1 MAETND
7 YDRYLPLYDAIVQG
21 QLITAKGIIEKDSRA
36 LTAFISDMKDT
47 VLHVAIKAYLIEKLP
62 ADALEIKNY
71 NGSTYL
77 HHAAIC
83 GNKEVAMLLVEKNP
97 KLTQATNDHNQV
109 PLCDAAQYGHKE
121 TVSFLLSATKDEY
134 PSPFAGESGV
144 QLVRYLIIAD
154 FYDIAIDVLNRYPAL
169 AREGQGGSTA
179 LYALTEKSKV
189 FANGSRLGY
198 CGTLLY
204 HFCPD
209 FVGIYANRETVPGDG
224 DIENQKGRIREHN
237 KELKQF
243 QFLPRIQN
251 TVLMNKQAKELLKLL
266 ISEVRKAGVDQADNV
281 LGPASWRAARSG
293 NQEFVIEVIKA
304 YPQVLWLFNKNDGL
318 TIFHLAVQYRQE
330 RIFNL
335 LYQMGTHKH
344 FLTAMQ
350 DKSGNNML
358 HLAGELQPSTR
369 ISGAAFQM
377 QRELQWFKE
386 VENVVQPSYK
396 EEKNKEDKTP
406 REVFTEK
413 HKDLVKKGEKWMK
426 GTATSCATVAALVL
440 TVVFAA
446 AFTVPGGNSG
456 QGIPNYLN
464 QTSFMIFA
472 ISDVLA
478 LFSSSTS
485 LLMFLGMLTSRYAEE
500 DFLKALPMRFSIG
513 LITLFFSIASM
524 LAAFS
529 GAFHLVLFY
538 KIQWIAVPVGAVA
551 CVPVSLFA
559 LLQFPLLVE
568 IVYSTFGPSI
578 FGKQSEEVVL

>member
-1 MAETND
+1 MEETND
-7 YDRYLPLYDAIVQG
+7 YDRYLPLYGAIVQG
-21 QLITAKGIIEKDSRA
+21 QMITAKGIIEKDSRA
-36 LTAFISDMKDT
+36 LTAFISDLQET
-47 VLHVAIKAYLIEKLP
+47 VLHVAIGAGHSIAFIQYLIEKLP

-97 KLTQATNDHNQV
+97 KLTQATNDENQV
-109 PLCDAAQYGHKE
+109 PLCEAAQYGHKE
-121 TVSFLLSATKDEY
+121 TVSFLLSATKDEH

-144 QLVRYLIIAD
+144 KLLRYLIIAD

-169 AREGQGGSTA
+169 AREDQG
-179 LYALTEKSKV
+179 
-189 FANGSRLGY
+189 
-198 CGTLLY
+198 
-204 HFCPD
+204 D
-209 FVGIYANRETVPGDG
+209 FVGFYANRETVPGDG
-224 DIENQKGRIREHN
+224 DIENQKGRIRENN

-243 QFLPRIQN
+243 QFLHRIQN

-266 ISEVRKAGVDQADNV
+266 ISEVRKAGVKQADKI
-281 LGPASWRAARSG
+281 LGPASRRAARSG

-304 YPQVLWLFNKNDGL
+304 YPQVLWLSNKNDGL

-344 FLTAMQ
+344 FLTQ
-350 DKSGNNML
+350 LHDKSDNNML
-358 HLAGELQPSTR
+358 HLAGDLQPSTK

-386 VENVVQPSYK
+386 VEKVVQPSYK
-396 EEKNKEDKTP
+396 EEKNNDEKTP

-500 DFLKALPMRFSIG
+500 DFLKALPMRLSIG

-529 GAFHLVLFY
+529 GAFHLVLFH
-538 KIQWIAVPVGAVA
+538 KVQWIAVPIGAVA
-551 CVPVSLFA
+551 CVPVTLFA

-578 FGKQSEEVVL
+578 FGKQSEEVVF

>member
-1 MAETND
+1 
-7 YDRYLPLYDAIVQG
+7 
-21 QLITAKGIIEKDSRA
+21 
-36 LTAFISDMKDT
+36 
-47 VLHVAIKAYLIEKLP
+47 
-62 ADALEIKNY
+62 
-71 NGSTYL
+71 
-77 HHAAIC
+77 
-83 GNKEVAMLLVEKNP
+83 MLLVEKNP

-209 FVGIYANRETVPGDG
+209 FVGFYANRETVPGDG
-224 DIENQKGRIREHN
+224 DIENQKGRIRENN

-243 QFLPRIQN
+243 QFLHRIQN

-266 ISEVRKAGVDQADNV
+266 ISEVRKAGVKQADKI
-281 LGPASWRAARSG
+281 LGPASRRAARSG

-304 YPQVLWLFNKNDGL
+304 YPQVLWLSNKDDGL

-344 FLTAMQ
+344 FLTALH
-350 DKSGNNML
+350 DKSDNNML

-413 HKDLVKKGEKWMK
+413 HKDLVERGEKWMK

-446 AFTVPGGNSG
+446 AFTVPGGNSDK
-456 QGIPNYLN
+456 GIPIYLS
-464 QTSFMIFA
+464 QKSFMSYA

-478 LFSSSTS
+478 LFCSITS
-485 LLMFLGMLTSRYAEE
+485 LLIFLGMITSRYAEE
-500 DFLKALPMRFSIG
+500 DFFKALPMRLIAG
-513 LITLFFSIASM
+513 LITLCFSIGFM
-524 LAAFS
+524 LGVFGDAFLLELS
-529 GAFHLVLFY
+529 HKV
-538 KIQWIAVPVGAVA
+538 QWIAALIAAVICITNLFVPMR
-551 CVPVSLFA
+551 
-559 LLQFPLLVE
+559 FPLLGE

-578 FGKQSEEVVL
+578 FGKQSEEVVF